1 MPDLKLLS
9 QVKLKDGRKGTIVS
23 VFQDG
28 QHGVI
33 EFGHGEI
40 GDGDHEPIALEEI
53 EEVIWM
59 PKT

>member
-1 MPDLKLLS
+1 MSELKLLS
-9 QVKLKDGRKGTIVS
+9 QVQLKDGRKGTVVS

-28 QHGVI
+28 IHGVV

-53 EEVIWM
+53 QEVLWA
-59 PKT
+59 PKN